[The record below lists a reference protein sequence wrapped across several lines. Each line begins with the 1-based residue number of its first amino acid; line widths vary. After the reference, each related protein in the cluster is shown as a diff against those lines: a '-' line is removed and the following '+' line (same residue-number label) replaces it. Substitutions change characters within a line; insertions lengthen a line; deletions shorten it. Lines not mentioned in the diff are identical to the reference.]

1 MYIQEM
7 DPVVASKAEQQVNNF
22 GRFIV
27 QHMAILIGISSDS
40 VYIVLI
46 PIQGRN
52 KMSPRLISRILT
64 PDAEKSFHFRSSTLG
79 SPLHVSTKFR
89 LF

>member
-52 KMSPRLISRILT
+52 KMSPRLISIKNT
-64 PDAEKSFHFRSSTLG
+64 NTRSREEFSLPTE
-79 SPLHVSTKFR
+79 HT
-89 LF
+89 